1 MIINNMFKK
10 GDKVHLIEDS
20 KADIFGTP
28 IVSKDQIG
36 VVIDVKD
43 NTIYVEFPKFMKIWA
58 YAKYFEL
65 A

>member
-1 MIINNMFKK
+1 MIPNKMFKK

-20 KADIFGTP
+20 KADIFGMP
-28 IVSKDQIG
+28 SVSKDRIG

-43 NTIYVEFPKFMKIWA
+43 DTIYVEFPDCMQGWA